1 MIKQQIFNF
10 KIECWIVYKIKNIYH
25 YIEKVKDLL
34 HSQRNQIIDVTNKL
48 KLKKLLM
55 LLNKNK

>member
-10 KIECWIVYKIKNIYH
+10 KIECWIVYKIKNIYR

-34 HSQRNQIIDVTNKL
+34 LNQRNQIIDVTNKV
-48 KLKKLLM
+48 KFKK
-55 LLNKNK
+55 